1 MLSDAR
7 SSGSSRSSSRG
18 SRQQAACG
26 CKAGRWQGQGQKEW
40 VGGLEKT
47 KMNKST
53 PYNNDYEP
61 LTLNG
66 KENAG
71 LQITPATSRSSSSNI
86 SQQQHLATAAAATTT
101 KGMRHRNP
109 SNATAKNNTKLKKEQ
124 QRQQQEKRRRRSR
137 RSSGGNQKSDAHCV
151 ADDHQHPVAVTMLPN
166 CQEAAAAA
174 GGVGAAGAG

>member
-7 SSGSSRSSSRG
+7 SSSK
-18 SRQQAACG
+18 QQAEA
-26 CKAGRWQGQGQKEW
+26 AGSMWLQGRSLAGEG
-40 VGGLEKT
+40 VRGRGAAGLEKT

-71 LQITPATSRSSSSNI
+71 LQITPATSRSSSNI
-86 SQQQHLATAAAATTT
+86 SQQQQLQQTATTT

-109 SNATAKNNTKLKKEQ
+109 SNATAKNNTKLQEEQ
-124 QRQQQEKRRRRSR
+124 QQQQ
-137 RSSGGNQKSDAHCV
+137 Q
-151 ADDHQHPVAVTMLPN
+151 M
-166 CQEAAAAA
+166 
-174 GGVGAAGAG
+174 